1 MAKRKPAA
9 KKVAKR
15 KPAGKRAAKKVG
27 MRVAIG
33 DEASPPS
40 VIAVPKGEIDAKR
53 RRLEAI
59 VNDEPVFGW
68 TRWCPQTFPD
78 GTGMGSAGAP
88 VSSLAAI
95 NPSPA
100 DCAIV
105 ASEMQEAQSRQRAA
119 DGELSEW
126 STVGEQFFKTTK
138 KRFASALQVALEAAV
153 MDAVNPD
160 FVAGVMTEAEAKKLY
175 ATIVAAGAAGFEF
188 ALRRYAHALR
198 DVPELKDAIA
208 KATAARRAGAE
219 KSIKQQQE
227 RRLERAVQARELYAG
242 GTMTYAEIAERL
254 GVSEKTVS
262 RYING

>member
-9 KKVAKR
+9 KKVAKN
-15 KPAGKRAAKKVG
+15 PAGKRSAKKVG

-33 DEASPPS
+33 GEAKPPAI
-40 VIAVPKGEIDAKR
+40 IAVPKGEIDAER
-53 RRLEAI
+53 RRVEAI
-59 VNDEPVFGW
+59 VNDEPVFSW

-78 GTGMGSAGAP
+78 GKGMGATGAP

-105 ASEMQEAQSRQRAA
+105 ASEMQEAQGRQRAA

-138 KRFASALQVALEAAV
+138 KRFASALQVALEGAV
-153 MDAVNPD
+153 MTAVNPD
-160 FVAGVMTEAEAKKLY
+160 FVSGGMTEAEAKKLY
-175 ATIVAAGAAGFEF
+175 DTIVAAGAAGFEF
-188 ALRRYAHALR
+188 ALRRYARALR

-219 KSIKQQQE
+219 KSIKQQQD
-227 RRLERAVQARELYAG
+227 RRLERAAQARELYAS
-242 GTMTYAEIAERL
+242 GTMTYAAIAERL
-254 GVSEKTVS
+254 GVSVKTVS
-262 RYING
+262 RYLNG

>member
-9 KKVAKR
+9 KKVAK
-15 KPAGKRAAKKVG
+15 KSAGKRTAKKVG
-27 MRVAIG
+27 MRVAFG
-33 DEASPPS
+33 GEASPS
-40 VIAVPKGEIDAKR
+40 SIAVPKVEIEAKR

-68 TRWCPQTFPD
+68 TRWRPQTFPD
-78 GTGMGSAGAP
+78 GTGMGSTGVP
-88 VSSLAAI
+88 VCSLAAI
-95 NPSPA
+95 NPSPD

-105 ASEMQEAQSRQRAA
+105 ASEMQQAQRRQRDA
-119 DGELSEW
+119 DDELSKW
-126 STVGEQFFKTTK
+126 STVGEQFYKTTK

-160 FVAGVMTEAEAKKLY
+160 FVSGGMTEAEAKKLY

-219 KSIKQQQE
+219 KSTQKQQE
-227 RRLERAVQARELYAG
+227 RSLERAAQAEKLYAT

-254 GVSEKTVS
+254 GVSVKTVS
-262 RYING
+262 RYLNG